1 MFEKIPHEHVDLADV
16 MGKIIERAEKGEG
29 SMLHKLL
36 RFSLYSCLNSTRMWV
51 DGDLMKQLIRSEWF
65 QGGMPT
71 VL

>member
-1 MFEKIPHEHVDLADV
+1 MDLADV

-29 SMLHKLL
+29 SMLRKLL
-36 RFSLYSCLNSTRMWV
+36 QFSLNSCLNSIQMWV

-65 QGGMPT
+65 QGRMPT